1 MAVEGKARGTQEEG
15 FYTTSTM
22 THLFIRD
29 NVKFNVRYSDY
40 AIYGNTCNWVE

>member
-22 THLFIRD
+22 TVFYVISRI
-29 NVKFNVRYSDY
+29 NWEGYKEFGIF
-40 AIYGNTCNWVE
+40 AIKPEVD